1 MRQNNFLLFLRL
13 STLRNLLDA
22 GVSLS
27 IVDTPMTR
35 NTPLHWA
42 ASFSSSEDVFKLFVE
57 YNVDVNIQNGD
68 DAVALHD
75 AVDQNNKIAINT
87 LISAGASM
95 DIVATKGKFQGKSP
109 KDLYKTLEVNGH
121 ETEEKLDLNSLQ
133 LNSTITLADKNDI
146 QIAQVHSSTS
156 RESPISNISVE
167 YSIDDTITVEGLC
180 QNDATKEEFESNS
193 NPSNNAFISGKR
205 SSPIPPL
212 ITDER
217 LNLIWPQPKHVNQL
231 TGAPCHFRKRLA
243 LTVAPGPVSIHE

>member
-1 MRQNNFLLFLRL
+1 M
-13 STLRNLLDA
+13 
-22 GVSLS
+22 SLS
-27 IVDTPMTR
+27 IVDTPVTR
-35 NTPLHWA
+35 NTQLHWA

-68 DAVALHD
+68 GAVALHD
-75 AVDQNNKIAINT
+75 GVDQNNEMAINT
-87 LISAGASM
+87 LLSAGASM
-95 DIVATKGKFQGKSP
+95 DIVATKGKYMGKSP
-109 KDLYKTLEVNGH
+109 KDLYKTLDINGH
-121 ETEEKLDLNSLQ
+121 ETEEKIDLNTLQ
-133 LNSTITLADKNDI
+133 LNSTVALAEKNDI

-167 YSIDDTITVEGLC
+167 YSIDDTITVEGLN
-180 QNDATKEEFESNS
+180 QNNTEKEEFENNS
-193 NPSNNAFISGKR
+193 NPSISAYNSGKR

-231 TGAPCHFRKRLA
+231 AGAHCHFRKRLA